1 MTIKV
6 LFVCLGNICRSPA
19 AEGFFKHLVKVEDRL
34 SKFEI
39 DSAGTSHYHTG
50 ELPDQRMREHAL
62 KRGIVLDSLARQFHP
77 DDFERF
83 DYILVMDDKNLKDV
97 LALASSEQAN
107 KVIPFVKF
115 CSSFQ
120 VKHVPDPYFGGP
132 EGFEHV
138 LDIVTDASIGLIDF
152 FKREKRW

>member
-19 AEGFFKHLVKVEDRL
+19 AEGIFKHLVKAEDRL
-34 SKFEI
+34 SQFEI
-39 DSAGTSHYHTG
+39 DSAGTSRNHSG
-50 ELPDQRMREHAL
+50 ELPDKRMREHAL
-62 KRGIVLDSLARQFHP
+62 KRGIVLDSHARQFQP

-97 LALASSEQAN
+97 LALANSEQTS

-120 VKHVPDPYFGGP
+120 ITHVPDPYFSGP

-138 LDIVTDASIGLIDF
+138 LDIVTDGSKGLIDF
-152 FKREKRW
+152 FKREKKW